1 MRDKAADAARMAI
14 KRNDF
19 LEKGFELFSQQT
31 IESVT
36 LKDVA
41 EVCGYG
47 MATIYRYFKVKPVFV
62 VEVAT
67 RKWEQFREENQK
79 RVPNVG
85 FDGMTAAQ
93 IFEFYLDSF
102 LLLYKDHKDLL
113 RFNQIFNVYARSENI
128 DQATMEPYQKMI
140 HGMKEQFGAMYQKA
154 LNDHTMR
161 TDVPE
166 DEMFSTTLHL
176 MLAAVTRYAVG
187 LVYIPENGFDPVR
200 ELTLLKEML
209 LARYCTTES

>member
-1 MRDKAADAARMAI
+1 MRDKAADAAQMAI

-31 IESVT
+31 IEAVT

-41 EVCGYG
+41 EACGYG

-79 RVPNVG
+79 RRPSVD
-85 FDGMTAAQ
+85 FEGMTAAQ

-113 RFNQIFNVYARSENI
+113 RFNQLFNIYEQSENI
-128 DQATMEPYQKMI
+128 DQATMEPYQRMV
-140 HGMKEQFGAMYQKA
+140 HSLKEQFGAMYQKA
-154 LNDHTMR
+154 LNDRTMR

-166 DEMFSTTLHL
+166 EEMFSATLHL

-187 LVYIPENGFDPVR
+187 LVYIPDNGFDPVR

-209 LARYCTTES
+209 LARYCTKES

>member
-1 MRDKAADAARMAI
+1 MRDKAADAAQMAI

-31 IESVT
+31 IEAVT

-41 EVCGYG
+41 EACGYG

-79 RVPNVG
+79 RRPRVD
-85 FDGMTAAQ
+85 FEGMTAAQ

-102 LLLYKDHKDLL
+102 LLLYKEHRDLL
-113 RFNQIFNVYARSENI
+113 RFNQLFNIYEQSENI
-128 DQATMEPYQKMI
+128 DQATMEPYQRMV
-140 HGMKEQFGAMYQKA
+140 HSLKEQFGAMYQKA
-154 LNDHTMR
+154 LNDRTMR

-166 DEMFSTTLHL
+166 EEMFSATLHL

-187 LVYIPENGFDPVR
+187 LVYIPDNGFDPVR

-209 LARYCTTES
+209 LARYCTE

>member
-1 MRDKAADAARMAI
+1 MRDKAADAAQMAI

-19 LEKGFELFSQQT
+19 IEKGFELFSQQT

-36 LKDVA
+36 LQDVA
-41 EVCGYG
+41 EACGYG

-67 RKWEQFREENQK
+67 RKWEQFREENQE
-79 RVPNVG
+79 RRPSVD
-85 FDGMTAAQ
+85 FEGMTAAQ

-113 RFNQIFNVYARSENI
+113 RFNQLFNMYAQSDKI
-128 DQATMEPYQKMI
+128 DQATMKPYQKI
-140 HGMKEQFGAMYQKA
+140 ICGMREQFGAMYQKA
-154 LNDHTMR
+154 LNDHTLR

-166 DEMFSTTLHL
+166 EEMFSTTLHL

-187 LVYIPENGFDPVR
+187 LVYIPDNGFDPVR

-209 LARYCTTES
+209 LARYCTGES

>member
-1 MRDKAADAARMAI
+1 MRDKAADAVQMAI

-31 IESVT
+31 IDSVT

-41 EVCGYG
+41 AACGYG

-62 VEVAT
+62 VEVAA
-67 RKWEQFREENQK
+67 RKWEQFTVENSK
-79 RVPNVG
+79 RMPGADFEN
-85 FDGMTAAQ
+85 MTAAQ

-113 RFNQIFNVYARSENI
+113 RFNQLFNVYAQSENI
-128 DQATMEPYQKMI
+128 DQATMEPYIRIINSLKDR
-140 HGMKEQFGAMYQKA
+140 FCAMYQKA
-154 LNDHTMR
+154 LIDHTMR

-166 DEMFSTTLHL
+166 EEMFSTTLHL

-187 LVYIPENGFDPVR
+187 LVYIPENGFDPVK
-200 ELTLLKEML
+200 ELTMLKEML
-209 LARYCTTES
+209 LAKYCLREG